1 MFHPNVDL
9 QRMLLIWQRTRM
21 MTLRKPLLSVYRRHR
36 YTIFEWAILVQK
48 AEMLSFISNPY
59 IEPCFSTEKEIL
71 THHFLLKLR
80 AVKKVLDSRL
90 VKNSRRLWNLDQR
103 YKFLRAEAD
112 RDILKFRVWQ
122 MAFSVV
128 FKRYF
133 PLRTQCF
140 FIRIHARLGT
150 MLSKCTRRSTTWHGS
165 HISQS

>member
-1 MFHPNVDL
+1 
-9 QRMLLIWQRTRM
+9 M
-21 MTLRKPLLSVYRRHR
+21 MTLRKLLLSVYRRHR
-36 YTIFEWAILVQK
+36 YTNFKRAILVEK

-59 IEPCFSTEKEIL
+59 IEPCFSTEKEML

-133 PLRTQCF
+133 SPRTQCF

-150 MLSKCTRRSTTWHGS
+150 MPSKCTRRSTTWHSS